1 MKAAYPP
8 KLLHIVAIGGGTGL
22 ATLLSGLKHYVVRPH
37 DGLGG
42 LPEGTAG
49 GVERAAIAE
58 LTAVVTVTDDG
69 GSSGR
74 LRRELR
80 ILPPGYIRNC
90 MVALSEDEAL
100 LSRLF
105 RYRFRAGRGLKGH
118 SFGNLFLAALA
129 HVTRDF
135 NEAVKLSSEVLA
147 IRGRIFPSTTENVT
161 PKARLAD
168 GRVVQ
173 GETAIARSRGSIAKL
188 SLVPSHCEPLAETLA
203 AIAQADLITV
213 GPGSLY
219 TSLIP
224 NLLVRGVMQ
233 AICRARATKLS
244 IANIMTQPGETIG
257 YTTADHIKAIYR
269 YAGSKFFDWVI
280 LNSAPASPRLRR
292 KYRRQGADQVVND
305 FEEIRRLG
313 VRYVSGELL
322 MRGDV
327 ARHDPE
333 RLARLVLS
341 LAF

>member
-1 MKAAYPP
+1 MKAPSSP

-22 ATLLSGLKHYVVRPH
+22 ATLLSGLKHYVVGPH
-37 DGLGG
+37 DGLSR
-42 LPEGTAG
+42 LPEEGARESAG
-49 GVERAAIAE
+49 AAIAD

-80 ILPPGYIRNC
+80 ILPPGDIRNC
-90 MVALSEDEAL
+90 MVALSEDQAL

-105 RYRFRAGRGLKGH
+105 HYRFRAGRGLKGH

-129 HVTRDF
+129 HVTGDF

-147 IRGRIFPSTTENVT
+147 IRGRIFPSTIKNVSL
-161 PKARLAD
+161 KARLAD
-168 GRVVQ
+168 GRVVH
-173 GETAIARSRGSIAKL
+173 GETAIARSRGSITKL

-203 AIAQADLITV
+203 AIAHADLITV

-233 AICRARATKLS
+233 AICRARARKLY
-244 IANIMTQPGETIG
+244 IANLMTQPGETIG
-257 YTTADHIKAIYR
+257 YTAADHIKAIYR
-269 YAGSKFFDWVI
+269 CAGRRLFDWVI
-280 LNSAPASPRLRR
+280 LNSASASPHLRR
-292 KYRRQGADQVVND
+292 KYRRQGAAEVVND
-305 FEEIRRLG
+305 LEEIRRLG
-313 VRYVSGELL
+313 VRYVSDELL
-322 MRGDV
+322 TRADV

-333 RLARLVLS
+333 RLSRLVLS
-341 LAF
+341 LAS